1 MCHKWPFAGIPIL
14 YGVRL
19 IVSVV
24 IVWAA
29 SLAAQGLAQSST
41 RGVSLLPLGS
51 HWTRALPFGESL
63 RLVVGDTRLLLT
75 SATRIDAVSWSTGD
89 LSWTSDLVATVP
101 PVIGDGRIFIAAG
114 GSVHALSELTGHVE
128 WQVPTGAVSI
138 PLVYRAGWLLVVD
151 QDGRMRGLRASDG
164 GVVWQTT
171 ALDTPWALPPVVD
184 GDHVFGATTEGR
196 LTAWRIQDGAV
207 VWSVAAPPAPVATL
221 VAHGVLYVATPGRLT
236 AYQQTTGRRRWSYH
250 TEMPIVSRLTAD
262 QTHVYLAALDNS
274 VRAHRASN
282 GHMVWNQKIDAR
294 VVDGLTADG
303 GMVLVPH
310 SDGRI
315 RFMLAPNGTRAGEL
329 TAPGTNARGTTSIAT
344 SGYGPTLRVARV
356 TVSDTTRTIETY
368 ARQTL
373 SLTAATTLSGTPVL
387 LTLPP
392 GLPRP

>member
-1 MCHKWPFAGIPIL
+1 M
-14 YGVRL
+14 
-19 IVSVV
+19 
-24 IVWAA
+24 
-29 SLAAQGLAQSST
+29 
-41 RGVSLLPLGS
+41 
-51 HWTRALPFGESL
+51 
-63 RLVVGDTRLLLT
+63 
-75 SATRIDAVSWSTGD
+75 
-89 LSWTSDLVATVP
+89 
-101 PVIGDGRIFIAAG
+101 
-114 GSVHALSELTGHVE
+114 TGHVE

-151 QDGRMRGLRASDG
+151 HDGRMRGLRASDG

-236 AYQQTTGRRRWSYH
+236 AYQQATGRRRWSYH

-315 RFMLAPNGTRAGEL
+315 RFMLALNGKRAGEL
-329 TAPGTNARGTTSIAT
+329 TAPGTDARGTTTIAT
-344 SGYGPTLRVARV
+344 SGYGPSLRVARV
-356 TVSDTTRTIETY
+356 TVSDTTRTIETF
-368 ARQTL
+368 ARQTM

-387 LTLPP
+387 LTPPP